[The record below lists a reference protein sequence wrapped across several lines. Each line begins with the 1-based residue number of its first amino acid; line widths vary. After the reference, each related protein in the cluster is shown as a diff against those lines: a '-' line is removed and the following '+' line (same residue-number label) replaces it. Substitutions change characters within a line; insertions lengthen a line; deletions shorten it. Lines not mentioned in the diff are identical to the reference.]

1 MEGPYQPQVE
11 SAEPP
16 QGYNDN
22 SEPSVGMRA
31 NASFFQNTVS
41 ASQMTGAY
49 FPMYQTSI
57 AIHVALAI
65 FGVLF
70 AFNGP
75 LVGC

>member
-1 MEGPYQPQVE
+1 MT
-11 SAEPP
+11 
-16 QGYNDN
+16 N
-22 SEPSVGMRA
+22 A
-31 NASFFQNTVS
+31 NASSFQNATS
-41 ASQMTGAY
+41 ASEMTGAY

-57 AIHVALAI
+57 AIHTALAI